1 MENIQNVTYNQMWV
15 CHYVQDFEEMVL
27 HIQLI
32 KYTEILCFG

>member
-15 CHYVQDFEEMVL
+15 SHHVQDFEEMVP

-32 KYTEILCFG
+32 KYSGMLCFG